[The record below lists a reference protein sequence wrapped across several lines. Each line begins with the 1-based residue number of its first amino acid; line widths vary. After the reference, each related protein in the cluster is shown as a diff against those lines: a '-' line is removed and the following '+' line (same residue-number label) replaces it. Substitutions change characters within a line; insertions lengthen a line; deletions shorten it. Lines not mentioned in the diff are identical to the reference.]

1 MEQYL
6 IVEKTDS
13 VLVKK
18 LESDIDRLKIIKQLK
33 NTIDSDKITNIF
45 FIDTTNNIV
54 YQYSFGEPD
63 KNDIYNCAMK
73 SDELYLL
80 IEDKKNQ
87 LFSQIK
93 KYINNRYNIEEDMDF
108 DGEYLNYLVIPNIKT
123 NEREIFVNI
132 KNKFNFESV
141 DVEEEDDNVYRVSV
155 YNPLSV
161 LFKIINLN

>member
-1 MEQYL
+1 MWK
-6 IVEKTDS
+6 KTDS

-80 IEDKKNQ
+80 IEDKKNL

-155 YNPLSV
+155 YNPLSI